1 MRLCSGNPPVWHL
14 PDLSNCISKWM
25 YDIKKMVSTGS
36 ALMSWCLCSEK
47 GRTPLLP
54 SHPPPSP
61 PKKNYCWSEF
71 KLVRAA
77 NKFALCY
84 PDGMIGSIKME
95 ALHQVINYDLKL
107 ANVPLWFT
115 WYINFPDNRKVISDT
130 KSYWQSRIFRKLISY
145 FLSISPF
152 VFHTPH
158 NPSLYICPF
167 QLDNSNVSLASLA
180 NQLSNL
186 TDVKNGKPL
195 YAGDLK
201 LLVNIIGVLTQRG
214 PGTSK
219 NGSTQDTSQT
229 FLKVVCHVI
238 QSILFYSIILI
249 NLKKSIACCYSS
261 FSVPFSGCCGDCE
274 QYSRWEKSSDLELH
288 VEGEKTITYVSTY
301 KYLIC
306 QTHFFLINTWT
317 RKDENWG
324 LKSYAI
330 SINLPLFSNLIS
342 YFPANGI

>member
-54 SHPPPSP
+54 SHPPPPSP

-145 FLSISPF
+145 FISISSSF
-152 VFHTPH
+152 
-158 NPSLYICPF
+158 
-167 QLDNSNVSLASLA
+167 
-180 NQLSNL
+180 
-186 TDVKNGKPL
+186 
-195 YAGDLK
+195 
-201 LLVNIIGVLTQRG
+201 
-214 PGTSK
+214 
-219 NGSTQDTSQT
+219 
-229 FLKVVCHVI
+229 
-238 QSILFYSIILI
+238 SILRITLP
-249 NLKKSIACCYSS
+249 CT
-261 FSVPFSGCCGDCE
+261 SVPFSWII
-274 QYSRWEKSSDLELH
+274 QTSVLLHWPISFQISQMSRTGNHYTQE
-288 VEGEKTITYVSTY
+288 I
-301 KYLIC
+301 
-306 QTHFFLINTWT
+306 
-317 RKDENWG
+317 
-324 LKSYAI
+324 
-330 SINLPLFSNLIS
+330 
-342 YFPANGI
+342 

>member
-1 MRLCSGNPPVWHL
+1 
-14 PDLSNCISKWM
+14 
-25 YDIKKMVSTGS
+25 
-36 ALMSWCLCSEK
+36 
-47 GRTPLLP
+47 
-54 SHPPPSP
+54 
-61 PKKNYCWSEF
+61 
-71 KLVRAA
+71 
-77 NKFALCY
+77 
-84 PDGMIGSIKME
+84 MIVSIKME
-95 ALHQVINYDLKL
+95 ALHQVITYDLKL

-145 FLSISPF
+145 FISISRF
-152 VFHTPH
+152 VFHTLH

-249 NLKKSIACCYSS
+249 NLKKSIACCYYS

-288 VEGEKTITYVSTY
+288 VEGEKTITHVATL
-301 KYLIC
+301 YLIC
-306 QTHFFLINTWT
+306 KTHFFLINTWT
-317 RKDENWG
+317 RKVENWG
-324 LKSYAI
+324 LKSYAV
-330 SINLPLFSNLIS
+330 SINLPLFSNLTS